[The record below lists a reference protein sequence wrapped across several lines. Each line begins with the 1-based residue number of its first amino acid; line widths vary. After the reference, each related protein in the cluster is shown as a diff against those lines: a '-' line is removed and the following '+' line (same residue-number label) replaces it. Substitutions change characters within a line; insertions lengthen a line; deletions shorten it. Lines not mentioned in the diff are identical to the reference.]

1 MQDASSASLDDISS
15 QYSATTDVVDAGIAV
30 MEAFSSAE
38 DSLEAIGVSIDCFCG
53 IWCSVSDQSLKNTR
67 SKLSTMFVFEDSW
80 DVRAPFVIWFL
91 I

>member
-53 IWCSVSDQSLKNTR
+53 I
-67 SKLSTMFVFEDSW
+67 
-80 DVRAPFVIWFL
+80 
-91 I
+91 